1 MDSLYYCPVSAR
13 LTSSNVELFTP
24 NDTPIRRFEPKSAA
38 LRAVLE
44 DVKVSV
50 SGEVEAASDAC
61 FAAFARTEGGV
72 VLVSRNAFGGDDLER
87 ITDEL
92 LLAGGRPDISGILR
106 SMVSSDGHVI
116 VIIDYQPFVMRAD
129 NAEHAEALVE
139 DLQRIH
145 QAGLVHGGIN
155 ERFLNAENP
164 AGRRVFGVG
173 LSETYAAWRR
183 AEGLALG
190 ELRADPRFASPAE
203 LRGEPAS
210 ERGDNFALAAAIL
223 CEVQGPGDAIPALDP
238 VQGINALLAKSGQRD
253 VLVAYAQKIS
263 DKRVRDYLIGMMDTP
278 KEPDPRLWRIA
289 MLVVSGLS
297 ALMLLWLIIPSG
309 KQEGT
314 LPPVTP
320 VSAALGV
327 ECVGNAVSIVD
338 GRCQPSEGYG
348 RCGTGTRYDAD
359 SRTCMLAEVK
369 DSEETDEAVADAPGA
384 EPIPQ
389 GPYIHPVLT
398 CEEGQRRIEGRF
410 SFGNDD
416 INFSQVE
423 RTQLAR
429 LAAQCGGPGS
439 VVYYVSSPDLEAR
452 ANTIFD
458 EFRSSTTCGTRC
470 RETMPADPTAV
481 LYVPYI
487 GLLDRS
493 IDHYLFFHCC
503 PG

>member
-24 NDTPIRRFEPKSAA
+24 NDTPIRRFEPKTAA

-44 DVKVSV
+44 DAKVAV
-50 SGEVEAASDAC
+50 SGELDAASDAC
-61 FAAFARTEGGV
+61 FTAFASNEGGV

-92 LLAGGRPDISGILR
+92 LLAAGRPDISGIVR
-106 SMVSSDGHVI
+106 SLISSDGHVI
-116 VIIDYQPFVMRAD
+116 VVVDYQPLVARAD

-139 DLQRIH
+139 DLQAIH
-145 QAGLVHGGIN
+145 QAGLVHGGVN

-210 ERGDNFALAAAIL
+210 QRGDNFALAATIL

-238 VQGINALLAKSGQRD
+238 VQGINALLAKSRQRD

-263 DKRVRDYLIGMMDTP
+263 DKRVRDYLIGMMDAP
-278 KEPDPRLWRIA
+278 KETDPKLWRIA

-297 ALMLLWLIIPSG
+297 ALMLLWLVIPSG
-309 KQEGT
+309 KQA
-314 LPPVTP
+314 PTP
-320 VSAALGV
+320 TQITQVAEAHGV
-327 ECVGNAVSIVD
+327 ECVGTAVSIVD

-348 RCGTGTRYDAD
+348 RCGPGTRYDAE
-359 SRTCMLAEVK
+359 SRTCKLA
-369 DSEETDEAVADAPGA
+369 ETDENAEADAAVVDAPGA
-384 EPIPQ
+384 EPLPP
-389 GPYIHPVLT
+389 GPFIHPVLT
-398 CEEGQRRIEGRF
+398 CDEGQRRVEGRF

-416 INFSQVE
+416 ITFSQVE
-423 RTQLAR
+423 RTQLSR

-439 VVYYVSSPDLEAR
+439 VVYYVSNPDLEAR

-458 EFRSSTTCGTRC
+458 EFRSSTTCGERC
-470 RETMPADPTAV
+470 REVMPADPTAV

-503 PG
+503 PS